1 MTREGK
7 KSEVKSLI
15 DDAKFKKLQPIY
27 VKLVDN
33 LVKNYPIIK
42 EEFFTKL
49 VNFKK
54 NKAYPKHSWFDY
66 KHGYAEDLVR
76 ALIER
81 NGPSKKLN
89 VLDPFCGVGT
99 TNLVA
104 QALGYKST
112 GFDVSPL
119 AVLAAK
125 TKTYNYSDLELKEIE
140 NLIKNLTLKN
150 EAETPDSD
158 LIKKAYTEE
167 NLKVLLQIKYSI
179 DQIENLKIQD
189 FFKIAYLSILENS
202 SNRKKDGN
210 GLKIVRNRPHVG
222 NISYIYKAKLQ
233 SMLIDLKDLNLIDEV
248 SIYDGSII
256 NLGKKVK
263 SDSIG
268 ITITSP
274 PYANCFD
281 YCEVYKLELWMGGFV
296 KSYSDFAK
304 YRNDAIRSHVNAKF
318 DHTIFSPN
326 QDVDLIAECISC
338 FNVWNKNIPDMVRG
352 YFDDMQKVIQEIYR
366 VSRRGAKCYIV
377 VANSCYRGILVPTD
391 LLLAKI
397 GEAIGFEVEP
407 IIFARRIRTSS
418 QQMNE
423 IHESFGEL
431 MRESIVVLKKP

>member
-1 MTREGK
+1 MAREGN
-7 KSEVKSLI
+7 KSEVKSI
-15 DDAKFKKLQPIY
+15 VDKAKFKKLQPTYIR
-27 VKLVDN
+27 LVEN
-33 LVKNYPIIK
+33 LVNEFPIVK
-42 EEFFTKL
+42 EEFFAKL

-81 NGPSKKLN
+81 NQPSRRLS

-104 QALGYKST
+104 QSLGYRSV

-125 TKTYNYSDLELKEIE
+125 TKTYKYSDAELKTIE
-140 NLIKNLTLKN
+140 DLIKAMSLRKV
-150 EAETPDSD
+150 AQTPDSD
-158 LIKKAYTEE
+158 LIKRAYSEE
-167 NLKVLLQIKYSI
+167 NLKVLMQIKYYV
-179 DQIENLKIQD
+179 DQIKNKKIQN
-189 FFKIAYLSILENS
+189 FFKIGYLSIVENS

-210 GLKIVRNRPHVG
+210 GLKFVKNRPHIG
-222 NISYIYKAKLQ
+222 NIADIYKAKLQ
-233 SMLIDLKDLNLIDEV
+233 LMLQELKDLNLDEPA
-248 SIYDGSII
+248 SIFDGSIT

-263 SDSIG
+263 SGSVG

-296 KSYSDFAK
+296 KSYGDFAQ

-318 DHTIFSPN
+318 DHTILSRN
-326 QDVDLIAECISC
+326 KDVNLIAECISC

-352 YFDDMQKVIQEIYR
+352 YFDDMQRVMCEIHR
-366 VSRRGAKCYIV
+366 VSKSGAKCYIV
-377 VANSCYRGILVPTD
+377 VANSSYRGILVPTD

-397 GEAIGFEVEP
+397 AKSIGFEVEP
-407 IIFARRIRTSS
+407 IIFARRIKTSS

-423 IHESFGEL
+423 IYGSFGVL
-431 MRESIVVLKKP
+431 MRESILVLKKP

>member
-1 MTREGK
+1 MVREK
-7 KSEVKSLI
+7 NKSEVKSLI
-15 DDAKFKKLQPIY
+15 DKAKFKKLQPKY
-27 VKLVDN
+27 LELVDD
-33 LVKNYPIIK
+33 LAKKYPVVKD
-42 EEFFTKL
+42 EFFNKL

-81 NGPSKKLN
+81 NEPSRKLD

-104 QALGYKST
+104 QALGYSSI

-125 TKTYNYSDLELKEIE
+125 TKTYKYSDKELKKIELLTKAMNFSKAAEIPDSE
-140 NLIKNLTLKN
+140 LIKR
-150 EAETPDSD
+150 
-158 LIKKAYTEE
+158 AYTEE
-167 NLKVLLQIKYSI
+167 NLRILMQIKWYI
-179 DQIENLKIQD
+179 DEIDSQKIQD
-189 FFKIAYLSILENS
+189 FFKIAYLSIVENS

-210 GLKIVRNRPHVG
+210 GLKIVKNKP
-222 NISYIYKAKLQ
+222 NIDNIKDIYKAKLE
-233 SMLIDLKDLNLIDEV
+233 SMFSELKELNHADQV
-248 SIYDGSII
+248 SIYSGSII
-256 NLGKKVK
+256 NSGKMVK
-263 SDSIG
+263 SDSVG

-296 KSYSDFAK
+296 KSYTDFAQ

-318 DHTIFSPN
+318 DHTIVSQN
-326 QDVDLIAECISC
+326 KDVDLIAECISC
-338 FNVWNKNIPDMVRG
+338 FNIWNKNIPDMVRA
-352 YFDDMQKVIQEIYR
+352 YFDDMQKVIAEIYR
-366 VSRRGAKCYIV
+366 VSQSGAKCYIV

-397 GEAIGFEVEP
+397 AEAQGFMVEP
-407 IIFARRIRTSS
+407 VIFARRIRTSS
-418 QQMNE
+418 QQINE
-423 IHESFGEL
+423 IYVSFGML
-431 MRESIVVLKKP
+431 MRESIVVLRKP

>member
-1 MTREGK
+1 MAREGN
-7 KSEVKSLI
+7 KSEVKSII
-15 DDAKFKKLQPIY
+15 DKAKFKKLQPTY
-27 VKLVDN
+27 VELVEG
-33 LVKNYPIIK
+33 LVGKFPIVK

-81 NGPSKKLN
+81 NEPSKKLN

-104 QALGYKST
+104 QALGYKSV

-125 TKTYNYSDLELKEIE
+125 TKTYKYTDPELKKIDF
-140 NLIKNLTLKN
+140 LIKAITLKKA
-150 EAETPDSD
+150 AEIPDSD

-167 NLKVLLQIKYSI
+167 NLKSLMQIKWFI
-179 DQIENLKIQD
+179 DQIDSQKIQD
-189 FFKIAYLSILENS
+189 FFKIAYLSIVENS

-210 GLKIVRNRPHVG
+210 GLKIVKNRPNIG
-222 NISYIYKAKLQ
+222 NIAHIYKAKLQ
-233 SMLIDLKDLNLIDEV
+233 SMLQDLKGLNLDEQV
-248 SIYDGSII
+248 SIFDGSII

-263 SDSIG
+263 SGSVG

-296 KSYSDFAK
+296 KSYGDFAQ

-318 DHTIFSPN
+318 DHTIFSHN
-326 QDVDLIAECISC
+326 KDVDLIAECISC

-352 YFDDMQKVIQEIYR
+352 YFDDMQRVLEEIYR
-366 VSRRGAKCYIV
+366 VSKSGAKCYIV

-397 GEAIGFEVEP
+397 AKSIGFEVEP

-423 IHESFGEL
+423 IHGSFSVL